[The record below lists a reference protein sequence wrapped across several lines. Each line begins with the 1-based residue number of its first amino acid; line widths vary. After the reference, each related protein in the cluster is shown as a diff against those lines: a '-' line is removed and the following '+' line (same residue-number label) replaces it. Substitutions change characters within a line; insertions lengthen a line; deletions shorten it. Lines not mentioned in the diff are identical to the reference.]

1 MKQPALGRKITELR
15 KAKGLT
21 QEDLVEKCNIS
32 VRTIQR
38 IEAGEVVPRSY
49 TVKTILSA
57 LDYDLDQISFDDN
70 TSTKSGSNWLRDLI
84 LVDIDLNKSPDF
96 LLRQLNIAW
105 VFGVIYFILGFLE
118 GPVEY
123 LRLVEKEIIL
133 SDTVYVVLKTFIII
147 SFLFFQRGVIII
159 AGIFENYLLKII
171 TVILMGAYVLII
183 GYDIVSTFY
192 DSLEGELI
200 VLGASVSMGGIGIIY
215 GVALR
220 RLDKSLGRTAELAGI
235 FEIVAACFFL
245 TVILSFIGLII
256 QIPAVLFEII
266 VIFKAIEVI
275 KSKQP
280 DGSLAT

>member
-49 TVKTILSA
+49 TVKTILTA

-70 TSTKSGSNWLRDLI
+70 TSAKSGSNWLRDLI
-84 LVDIDLNKSPDF
+84 LIDVDLNKSSDF

-123 LRLVEKEIIL
+123 LRLVEKEMIL

-147 SFLFFQRGVIII
+147 SFLFFQRGIIII

-171 TVILMGAYVLII
+171 TVILIGAYVLII

-200 VLGASVSMGGIGIIY
+200 VLAASVSLGGIGIIY

-220 RLDKSLGRTAELAGI
+220 RLDKSLGRVAELAGI

-245 TVILSFIGLII
+245 TIILSFIGLII
-256 QIPAVLFEII
+256 QVPAVLLEII
-266 VIFKAIEVI
+266 VIFKAIDVI

-280 DGSLAT
+280 DGSLAM